1 MVDSPWNTLYELIRP
16 SKLSKNAHSK
26 NAADQRTNW
35 WLVIQFSVADKVK
48 HAPLGYNYGTIK

>member
-16 SKLSKNAHSK
+16 SKLSK

-48 HAPLGYNYGTIK
+48 HAPLGYNYGTIR